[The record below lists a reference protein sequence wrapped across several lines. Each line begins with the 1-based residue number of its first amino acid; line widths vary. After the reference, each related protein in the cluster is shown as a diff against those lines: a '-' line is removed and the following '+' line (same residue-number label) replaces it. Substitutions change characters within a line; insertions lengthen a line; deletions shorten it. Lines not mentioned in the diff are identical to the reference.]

1 MNWNFNILLSSLP
14 TNNVNP
20 KIMEVVSLCR
30 STLDANSPSPRS
42 QIPSLTQKGY
52 AIYKSTT
59 TFCAL
64 CILSCNLGLVHF
76 WAIWL
81 AKLDNIIL
89 TVFCE
94 YIYLVPNS
102 WILWILCLLT
112 WFLSSDQWSVEGA
125 QCRWLWKLQRL
136 VQKQPNLSD

>member
-1 MNWNFNILLSSLP
+1 MSRWLRIHSFLQCFELQYAHFDKVIDDEGVLLGRVFFFWLLPLNILLSSLP

-81 AKLDNIIL
+81 AKLDNTIFICIL
-89 TVFCE
+89 
-94 YIYLVPNS
+94 
-102 WILWILCLLT
+102 
-112 WFLSSDQWSVEGA
+112 
-125 QCRWLWKLQRL
+125 
-136 VQKQPNLSD
+136 